1 MKRIILLIFLAN
13 FLLSCKSQLDRKDA
27 EYILD
32 TALEVSSKN
41 RIKYNFII
49 LTSMN
54 VRDTAF
60 YKNGKFGI
68 GITIMDSKVTDGL
81 NYKKIYSYK
90 GIPIVSKD
98 SLRIFNSLLTPIPYQ
113 NLNENS
119 IKGLHYDPFNIT
131 LIFDKKSKL
140 LHTFPENYENYFKK
154 FNKN

>member
-13 FLLSCKSQLDRKDA
+13 FLLSCKSQLNRKEA

-32 TALEVSSKN
+32 TVLEVSSKN

-68 GITIMDSKVTDGL
+68 GITIMDSKATDGL
-81 NYKKIYSYK
+81 NYEKIYSYK
-90 GIPIVSKD
+90 GIPIVSQD
-98 SLRIFNSLLTPIPYQ
+98 SLKIFNSLLTPISYQ

-119 IKGLHYDPFNIT
+119 IKGLNYDPFNIT

-140 LHTFPENYENYFKK
+140 LYTFPENYENYFKK